1 MPAAIRSALD
11 VAAWFD
17 QRAARDGARL
27 APVKLQRLLY
37 FAQGFYAARHD
48 GRRLMPAVFVAGEL
62 GPIEPNLY
70 LILETGL
77 PEVPAV
83 APTAEVAAFLEDVWH
98 YLGSR
103 PIEDLDRQLDADGAY
118 AAAVRRGK
126 NAEISLREM
135 ALACRRLGS
144 GAARPNEAAP
154 AAAPPADQEVRFTAD
169 GRSVTKWAPK
179 RRVDGPTIK
188 LSSNRKT

>member
-27 APVKLQRLLY
+27 APVRLQRLLY

-70 LILETGL
+70 LILENGL
-77 PEVPAV
+77 PEIPAV
-83 APTAEVAAFLEDVWH
+83 TPTDEVAAFLEDVWH
-98 YLGSR
+98 YLGAKS
-103 PIEDLDRQLDADGAY
+103 IEDLDRQLAADSAY
-118 AAAVRRGK
+118 VAAANRGK
-126 NAEISLREM
+126 NAEITLREM

-144 GAARPNEAAP
+144 GAARPGGAGE
-154 AAAPPADQEVRFTAD
+154 AAPPADQEVRFTAD
-169 GRSVTKWAPK
+169 GRSVTKWVPK

-188 LSSNRKT
+188 LASKRKV